1 MSSNEKLANGTT
13 GYKITKDDLAQIN
26 RRNLL
31 GFQDGWN
38 YERMQHSGYLW
49 IILPTL
55 RKLYGD
61 GTPELKKPAA
71 PSAHRSST
79 PQTSSTRSSP
89 VSIWRSRKR
98 RALRPEAVAGLKTG
112 LMGPL
117 ASIGDSIFGSL
128 LPTIFGALAANMAM
142 NGNPL
147 GIFIWVAVN
156 ILVDWFR
163 CKQTHMAYEQGMK
176 LVTTMSDRLNA
187 LTDAASVMGVFMVG
201 ALVATN
207 VGIVIAA
214 KPVIGG
220 VTVDLQNI
228 CNMICPKLVP
238 AALVGFVY
246 WLLGKKGMTSTKA
259 IFIVLV
265 LSIALG
271 AFGIICG
278 LSTPYCH
285 GI

>member
-61 GTPELKKPAA
+61 GTPELKEACRAQCA
-71 PSAHRSST
+71 PFFN
-79 PQTSSTRSSP
+79 TSNFLNKIITG
-89 VSIWRSRKR
+89 IDL
-98 RALRPEAVAGLKTG
+98 AIEEEAGIEGLEAVAGLKTG

-147 GIFIWVAVN
+147 GIFIWVVVN

-271 AFGIICG
+271 AFGIICKG
-278 LSTPYCH
+278 
-285 GI
+285 